1 LAILNEFGELPIES
15 QYRFILIDDEQ
26 YALTKKD
33 REKRLIKALDKVFGD
48 IEASENKN
56 LFIPKPTPLCH
67 WCNFCTTNPEAT
79 IYKNECEYYSKWT
92 PTQKTFE
99 VNKKWN
105 ALENNSTE
113 KRRKLV
119 F

>member
-1 LAILNEFGELPIES
+1 MCNLVGRS
-15 QYRFILIDDEQ
+15 QGHLLWHQGQEQ
-26 YALTKKD
+26 EY
-33 REKRLIKALDKVFGD
+33 KVFGD

-105 ALENNSTE
+105 ALENNNTE
-113 KRRKLV
+113 KKRKLV

>member
-1 LAILNEFGELPIES
+1 M
-15 QYRFILIDDEQ
+15 
-26 YALTKKD
+26 
-33 REKRLIKALDKVFGD
+33 FGD
-48 IEASENKN
+48 IEASENKY

-92 PTQKTFE
+92 PAHKTFE
-99 VNKKWN
+99 VNNKWY
-105 ALENNSTE
+105 ALENNNTE
-113 KRRKLV
+113 KKRKLV

>member
-1 LAILNEFGELPIES
+1 MG
-15 QYRFILIDDEQ
+15 
-26 YALTKKD
+26 
-33 REKRLIKALDKVFGD
+33 KRLIKALDKVFGD

-67 WCNFCTTNPEAT
+67 WCTFCTTNPEAT

-92 PTQKTFE
+92 PDQKTFE

-105 ALENNSTE
+105 ALENNNTE
-113 KRRKLV
+113 KKRKLV

>member
-1 LAILNEFGELPIES
+1 MG
-15 QYRFILIDDEQ
+15 
-26 YALTKKD
+26 KK
-33 REKRLIKALDKVFGD
+33 KRLIKALDKVFGD

-67 WCNFCTTNPEAT
+67 WCTFCTTNPEAT

-105 ALENNSTE
+105 ALENNNTE
-113 KRRKLV
+113 KKRKLV